1 MTHLEKHHGP
11 SPEDHQAS
19 VGDVSYVLGNH
30 RLIEERGQYSPALE
44 AQLKQHED
52 AGRTVTLPEIER
64 IDIEGA
70 KDSAAPTAS
79 AI

>member
-1 MTHLEKHHGP
+1 V
-11 SPEDHQAS
+11 SS
-19 VGDVSYVLGNH
+19 VQQRNGAVTLNV
-30 RLIEERGQYSPALE
+30 
-44 AQLKQHED
+44 

-70 KDSAAPTAS
+70 KDSAAPKVA